1 MLVTQRVSQARVRS
15 GDRKVRLMLWG
26 KARREYTAGRDVV
39 REAERLLEGRT
50 LESFIARRERVP
62 AWSLIALLGHG
73 SRVDLMRLASPAA
86 NPDPAGW
93 SGTVARLAAD
103 LLGLTWDDSSLVRLQ
118 RRSLVPLEL
127 NMLGGLVPPPCT
139 PAELYEMVTG
149 SLDRPLSPEF

>member
-1 MLVTQRVSQARVRS
+1 MR
-15 GDRKVRLMLWG
+15 WG
-26 KARREYTAGRDVV
+26 KSRRETAATREVV

-73 SRVDLMRLASPAA
+73 SRLDLFRLSSPATS
-86 NPDPAGW
+86 PDPTGW
-93 SGTVARLAAD
+93 SGTVARLARD
-103 LLGLTWDDSSLVRLQ
+103 LLDMTWDEASLVRLQ

-127 NMLGGLVPPPCT
+127 KMLGGLMSPPCT

-149 SLDRPLSPEF
+149 SLERPLSPEF

>member
-1 MLVTQRVSQARVRS
+1 M
-15 GDRKVRLMLWG
+15 GWG
-26 KARREYTAGRDVV
+26 KARRESVAARDVV

-50 LESFIARRERVP
+50 LEGFIARRERVP

-73 SRVDLMRLASPAA
+73 SRMDLMRLASPVAT
-86 NPDPAGW
+86 PDPAGW

-103 LLGLTWDDSSLVRLQ
+103 LLGMTWDDLSLVRLQ

-127 NMLGGLVPPPCT
+127 SMLGGMVSPPCT
-139 PAELYEMVTG
+139 PGELYEMVTG

>member
-1 MLVTQRVSQARVRS
+1 MV
-15 GDRKVRLMLWG
+15 WG
-26 KARREYTAGRDVV
+26 KSRRETRAARQVV

-73 SRVDLMRLASPAA
+73 SRVDLMRLACPAA
-86 NPDPAGW
+86 SPDPVGW

-103 LLGLTWDDSSLVRLQ
+103 LLARTWDDPSLVRLQ

-127 NMLGGLVPPPCT
+127 HMLGGLMAPPST
-139 PAELYEMVTG
+139 PGELYQMVTG
-149 SLDRPLSPEF
+149 SLERPLSPEF